1 MTSGEMLRISPEED
15 RAGAPLAKPTSPINV
30 STAARRRRAVRN
42 EMPTQTR
49 HRTRAFGTRAAGA
62 PAGPPRKM
70 RGILG
75 GSA

>member
-1 MTSGEMLRISPEED
+1 MTMRETLRISPEED
-15 RAGAPLAKPTSPINV
+15 RAGAPRAKPSSPINV
-30 STAARRRRAVRN
+30 LTAARLRRAVRN
-42 EMPTQTR
+42 EMPTHTR

-70 RGILG
+70 RSILG

>member
-1 MTSGEMLRISPEED
+1 MRSGEMLRISPEED
-15 RAGAPLAKPTSPINV
+15 RAGALR
-30 STAARRRRAVRN
+30 ARAHLRHSNGSGFDQGRRWRADGV
-42 EMPTQTR
+42 
-49 HRTRAFGTRAAGA
+49 